1 MRSCLCANYPFG
13 MVITIS
19 DTNYAAAFDR
29 IAQRHRYE
37 HEETCNEAILRS
49 SSESGQLEIHGL
61 SMTPDLSMLWLEAN
75 LREPIRI
82 EWPRPQPDAI
92 RFWYC
97 DTDQGIHHFEQAD
110 QSPTHLSPL
119 GSGLSLCSQHQSE
132 SIELM
137 AAQPSHLVMVAC
149 SRQQY
154 LDQISCETDEFPD
167 EFLTAINQMPDHE
180 SSFFQGQYLVRLI
193 NLVQEIFHNDYQDM
207 ARTAYLEAKATEF
220 ISNHLH
226 YFRLEHDG
234 GAEGLSD
241 YDQQQINEAALI
253 LLKDLADPPRIPEL
267 AREVGINASK
277 LKQGFKDIFG
287 QTIGRY
293 LREQRMKRAYQ
304 LLETEANSV
313 SAAAQAVGYTHA
325 GHFARR
331 FKEQYGF
338 FPNELI
344 SRRLPSPISPDAS
357 DPSL

>member
-1 MRSCLCANYPFG
+1 

-19 DTNYAAAFDR
+19 DTNYAAALDR
-29 IAQRHRYE
+29 IAEKTGFDHKE
-37 HEETCNEAILRS
+37 IGNEVILTS
-49 SSESGQLEIHGL
+49 SSAAGQVEIHGL
-61 SMTPDLSMLWLEAN
+61 DLTPNLSMVWLEAN

-82 EWPRPQPDAI
+82 EWPNHQNGAL

-97 DTDQGIHHFEQAD
+97 DTDQGMHHFEQVD
-110 QSPTHLSPL
+110 KVPTHLSPV
-119 GSGLSLCSQHQSE
+119 GSGLSLCSQDQTE
-132 SIELM
+132 VIELM
-137 AAQPSHLVMVAC
+137 AAQTSRLVMVEC

-154 LDQISCETDEFPD
+154 LDQIACETDEFPD
-167 EFLTAINQMPDHE
+167 EFLDGIDQMPE
-180 SSFFQGQYLVRLI
+180 NQSYFFQGQYRVRLV
-193 NLVQEIFHNDYQDM
+193 NLVQEIFHNEYQDM
-207 ARTAYLEAKATEF
+207 ARVAYLEAKATEL

-234 GAEGLSD
+234 GKDGLSS

-253 LLKDLADPPRIPEL
+253 LLRDLADPPRIPEL

-304 LLETEANSV
+304 LLGRRASSV
-313 SAAAQAVGYTHA
+313 SEAAQAVGYTHA

-344 SRRLPSPISPDAS
+344 SRGSPSTISPDATDES
-357 DPSL
+357 H